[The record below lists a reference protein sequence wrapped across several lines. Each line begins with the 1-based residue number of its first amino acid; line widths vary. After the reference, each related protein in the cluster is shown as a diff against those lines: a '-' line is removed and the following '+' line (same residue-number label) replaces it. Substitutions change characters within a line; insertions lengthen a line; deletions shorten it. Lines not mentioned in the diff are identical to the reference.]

1 MQRKKLFWLE
11 TIFLLVI
18 FSGCNSQ
25 AQDDTT
31 QETIKIV
38 IGSVGSDVEI
48 WQFIADSNFSKEAGL
63 SIEVK
68 EISGGVQ
75 LNNAVLENQIDV
87 NAFQSLGFL
96 LSFNKD
102 SSEKLVPIATTYMEP
117 MGIYSS
123 RYESI
128 DELPEKALVSLPDNP
143 ANTAR
148 GLRLLED
155 VGLINLSENFDEGMG
170 TPSDIVSNPKKLRF
184 KLIESTTGPRVL
196 EDVDLGL
203 ISNTIALEGGLNVL
217 KDAIYKEE
225 VKDTTQLNINV
236 LVAKEG
242 RENEASLR
250 KLGDLYHRTE
260 VETFIEEHYGGT
272 KIAVKKE
279 IGSLWKEVQ

>member
-18 FSGCNSQ
+18 FSGCNPQ

-48 WQFIADSNFSKEAGL
+48 WQFIADSNFLKEAGL

-184 KLIESTTGPRVL
+184 ELIESTTGPRVL

-203 ISNTIALEGGLNVL
+203 ISNIIALEGGLNVL

-279 IGSLWKEVQ
+279 IDSLWKEVQ